1 MDIDEELMNQ
11 WEPKV
16 QKIASNTFVVGL
28 DREDIAQELRI
39 ALIKAAQG
47 FEEDRGVLFHTYL
60 HTAMINTVRTLIAKA
75 QRRVPS
81 ESLDST
87 YVTAESGEVQQSSEL
102 LRALADPGEFTEDV
116 EFDELLAE
124 SDLSPLERQFIDLR
138 LEGLTMEE
146 ITEDLEESAYKIRQA
161 VRLKLQGVLGYGEE
175 ETSPRWID
183 SEKTV
188 DNWPRRV

>member
-16 QKIASNTFVVGL
+16 QKIASNTYVVGL

-81 ESLDST
+81 ESLDSS
-87 YVTAESGEVQQSSEL
+87 YVTAESGEIRQSSEL
-102 LRALADPGEFTEDV
+102 LRV
-116 EFDELLAE
+116 
-124 SDLSPLERQFIDLR
+124 S
-138 LEGLTMEE
+138 
-146 ITEDLEESAYKIRQA
+146 
-161 VRLKLQGVLGYGEE
+161 
-175 ETSPRWID
+175 
-183 SEKTV
+183 
-188 DNWPRRV
+188 

>member
-28 DREDIAQELRI
+28 DRDDIAQELRI

-87 YVTAESGEVQQSSEL
+87 YVTAESGEIHQSSEL

-146 ITEDLEESAYKIRQA
+146 ITEDLDESAYKIRQV
-161 VRLKLQGVLGYGEE
+161 VRLKLQGVLAYGEE
-175 ETSPRWID
+175 ETSSRWVD

-188 DNWPRRV
+188 DN

>member
-1 MDIDEELMNQ
+1 MNIDEELMNQ

-28 DREDIAQELRI
+28 DRDDIAQELRI

-87 YVTAESGEVQQSSEL
+87 YITAESGEVQQSSAL
-102 LRALADPGEFTEDV
+102 LRALTDPVEFTEDV

-146 ITEDLEESAYKIRQA
+146 ITEDLEESAYKIRQV
-161 VRLKLQGVLGYGEE
+161 VRLKLQGVLVYGEE

>member
-1 MDIDEELMNQ
+1 MNIDEELMNQ

-87 YVTAESGEVQQSSEL
+87 YVTA
-102 LRALADPGEFTEDV
+102 
-116 EFDELLAE
+116 
-124 SDLSPLERQFIDLR
+124 LS
-138 LEGLTMEE
+138 
-146 ITEDLEESAYKIRQA
+146 
-161 VRLKLQGVLGYGEE
+161 
-175 ETSPRWID
+175 
-183 SEKTV
+183 
-188 DNWPRRV
+188 